1 MGWSEC
7 VISLRNL
14 SNPDLVGHRI
24 CELLEEQGML
34 TQASL
39 GMQIGVPRGTISKYL
54 TALTHEGY
62 TYIANSIAYS
72 KPTDSKGVR
81 RGVILLYAR
90 TKKPLPTARED
101 WEELDAVELHRIMCG
116 IVQRGKQE

>member
-1 MGWSEC
+1 M
-7 VISLRNL
+7 ISLRNL

-39 GMQIGVPRGTISKYL
+39 GLQIGVPRGTISKYL
-54 TALTHEGY
+54 TALTDEGY
-62 TYIANSIAYS
+62 TYIANSIAYA
-72 KPTDSKGVR
+72 KPSSSKGIR

-90 TKKPLPTARED
+90 TDKPLPTSRGD
-101 WEELDAVELHRIMCG
+101 RDELTATELHQIMCG
-116 IVQRGKQE
+116 IVQRGKPD